1 MMMMMMMTG
10 CWSSGAWLV
19 SKAEETA
26 PEEVDAGVKV
36 AINCRPT
43 FPKIF
48 SQRWY
53 LSWVVK
59 AKGAIC
65 IPILCRNNLFPL
77 FNRFPSYT
85 NTCKSALLVQR
96 PNMARLR
103 NLRTSRSHFSP
114 FSFSLVFLW
123 DLFNAWSSNLTL
135 LLSKRSQAF
144 GCWSNNRRAMEKKQ
158 SSTLKL
164 HLEILVKR
172 VE

>member
-1 MMMMMMMTG
+1 MMTG

-114 FSFSLVFLW
+114 FFPFLVFLW
-123 DLFNAWSSNLTL
+123 DLFNAGFSTLTL
-135 LLSKRSQAF
+135 LMVAGFWFLTQQPKSRWKR
-144 GCWSNNRRAMEKKQ
+144 KQ
-158 SSTLKL
+158 SSTLIL
-164 HLEILVKR
+164 LLEILAKR